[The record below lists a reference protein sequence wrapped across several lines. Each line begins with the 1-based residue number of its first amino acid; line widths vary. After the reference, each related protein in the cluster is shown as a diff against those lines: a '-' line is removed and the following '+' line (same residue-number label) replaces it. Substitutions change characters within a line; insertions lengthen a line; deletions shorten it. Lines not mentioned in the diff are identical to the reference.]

1 MDTGEEQDRLKALNL
16 LGRTVEVSV
25 KSTTLRGEVFF
36 FNDKLLIL
44 TVGSDYVMIN
54 ITSYDDIKVL
64 DNPSLSPSQLK
75 STLSSE
81 VVKPS
86 DVLAFLLE

>member
-54 ITSYDDIKVL
+54 ITSYDDIKVA
-64 DNPSLSPSQLK
+64 
-75 STLSSE
+75 
-81 VVKPS
+81 VR
-86 DVLAFLLE
+86 VLAHALHEGGRAMDEERE